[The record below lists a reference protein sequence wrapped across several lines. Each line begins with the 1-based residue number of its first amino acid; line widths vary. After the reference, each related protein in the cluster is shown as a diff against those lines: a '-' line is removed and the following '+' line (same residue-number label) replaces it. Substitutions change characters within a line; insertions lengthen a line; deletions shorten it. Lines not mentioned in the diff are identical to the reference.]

1 VCEGA
6 DAAIRSAARAREDK
20 RRGQKLLFGAGQPT
34 MPAESVAG
42 ARPQTAEWSE
52 HERLAQEKE
61 ALGFYLSGHPF
72 ERRGR
77 FLQRLAGAA
86 SSDLAAL
93 RTAGRESVRLAG
105 MISSVRVLQ
114 IRSGRYAGQKM
125 ARFVLE
131 DLEGRV
137 PVTCFAR
144 AYQEQK
150 DAIVEDAIVFLTGR
164 LDGQSE
170 EVALLAESVTPSQEI
185 VDKEVEAVVVRLT
198 EAWQTTARCLD
209 RIAETVARHP
219 GRQRMQLEV
228 MQGDTVY
235 SVRADQTFSVRVTEE
250 LLDDLAE
257 VVGPGNL
264 SFTRR

>member
-1 VCEGA
+1 
-6 DAAIRSAARAREDK
+6 AAIRSAARARDDK
-20 RRGQKLLFGAGQPT
+20 RRGQKLLFGSGQPT
-34 MPAESVAG
+34 MAPDVAPRAG
-42 ARPQTAEWSE
+42 GDAAAWSE
-52 HERLAQEKE
+52 HERLAQEKD
-61 ALGFYLSGHPF
+61 ALGFYFSGHPF

-86 SSDLAAL
+86 STDLAAL
-93 RTAGRESVRLAG
+93 RSAGRESVRLAG

-114 IRSGRYAGQKM
+114 IRSGRNAGQKM

-144 AYQEQK
+144 AYAEQK

-170 EVALLAESVTPSQEI
+170 EVALLAEAVVPSQEI
-185 VDKEVEAVVVRLT
+185 VDQEVEAVVVRLT
-198 EAWQTTARCLD
+198 ETRQMSARCLD
-209 RIAETVARHP
+209 RIAEAVARHP
-219 GRQRMQLEV
+219 GRQRLQLEIV
-228 MQGDTVY
+228 QGETVY

-257 VVGPGNL
+257 IVGPGNL